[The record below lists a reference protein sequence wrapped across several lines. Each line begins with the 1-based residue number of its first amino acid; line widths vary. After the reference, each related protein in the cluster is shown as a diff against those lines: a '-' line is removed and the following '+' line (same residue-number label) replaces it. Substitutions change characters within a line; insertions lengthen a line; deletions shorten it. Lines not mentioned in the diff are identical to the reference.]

1 MADRMVAVVL
11 KNTTADVSLR
21 LVASSLSHG
30 DWDVPI
36 PAAVGPQSVIAWTT
50 ESDGLWTGTQGTAQ
64 FAVES
69 DPSQIVTLNWDNP
82 FVGDNSFSASAP
94 APFHVSYTG
103 GVGDITV
110 VVFAF
115 GS

>member
-1 MADRMVAVVL
+1 MVAVVL
-11 KNTTADVSLR
+11 RNTTADVTLR
-21 LVASSLSHG
+21 LVAASLSHG
-30 DWDVPI
+30 DWDVPV
-36 PAAVGPQSVIAWTT
+36 PALVPPQSVAAWTA

-82 FVGDNSFSASAP
+82 FVGDNSFSADAP
-94 APFHVSYTG
+94 APFHMSYTG
-103 GVGDITV
+103 GAGDTTV
-110 VVFAF
+110 VVFVF